1 MLVVKGGLPW
11 RTGVLSCALK
21 GESKS
26 TREKLNGESRKGNTG
41 QDTYGIFKE
50 LKESPWG
57 WNIGNKRGNA
67 RWCWEGQKR
76 PDGAESCKLN

>member
-50 LKESPWG
+50 LKECP
-57 WNIGNKRGNA
+57 
-67 RWCWEGQKR
+67 
-76 PDGAESCKLN
+76 